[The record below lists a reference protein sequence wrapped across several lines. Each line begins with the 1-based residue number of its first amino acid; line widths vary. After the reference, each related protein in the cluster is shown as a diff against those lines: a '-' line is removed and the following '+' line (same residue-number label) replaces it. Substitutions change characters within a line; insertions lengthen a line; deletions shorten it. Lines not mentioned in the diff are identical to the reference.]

1 MNLLLTRSQAAA
13 PLISFLPLRIGRSVT
28 FKLNAEF
35 ELDSEEHALMN
46 KYGFQKASLIYSDTF
61 EDLKRAFSPAWYL
74 GLMAFFFS
82 LFALQKVR
90 IGGFE
95 GIFVKIAIP
104 PSSALITVAIMT
116 TIYFF
121 ALRKNVTVDQLLNGG
136 RTFFCHS
143 VVELDEQE
151 QELKDL
157 ARRFHATLEKAKN
170 WGGRELNPIPDGE
183 ILYLSDAD
191 YNSKKKTFESTMH
204 MAGRAV
210 GGVMNTAYRTG
221 EVIGE
226 SIVNRKSEAPA
237 EEKKTERFEF
247 KPDPMKP
254 SEPGNAGTTGG
265 PSASTVRQNQSVSG
279 SQGSDSSNSP
289 QTHSTKPSQQTS
301 SVGSTYSSP
310 NMSAPH
316 PLAPKPPDRGNNSGE
331 G

>member
-1 MNLLLTRSQAAA
+1 MNLLLTRTQTGA

-35 ELDSEEHALMN
+35 ELDTEEKALMN
-46 KYGFQKASLIYSDTF
+46 RYGFQKASLIYSDTF

-82 LFALQKVR
+82 LFTLQKVR

-95 GIFVKIAIP
+95 GILVKIAIP
-104 PSSALITVAIMT
+104 PSSALITVVIMT

-191 YNSKKKTFESTMH
+191 YNSKKKNFESTMH

-210 GGVMNTAYRTG
+210 GGVMNAAYRTG

-226 SIVNRKSEAPA
+226 TIVNRKSEPHS
-237 EEKKTERFEF
+237 EEEKTERFEF
-247 KPDPMKP
+247 KPDPSQP
-254 SEPGNAGTTGG
+254 NATGTAGG
-265 PSASTVRQNQSVSG
+265 PSASTVRQTQSTSG
-279 SQGSDSSNSP
+279 SQSVESP
-289 QTHSTKPSQQTS
+289 NSQQTQ
-301 SVGSTYSSP
+301 SVKPVQQTSPTGATSPSP
-310 NMSAPH
+310 NTPASH
-316 PLAPKPPDRGNNSGE
+316 PLAPKPPDSGNSSGSA
-331 G
+331 